1 MKELYRHNNLYKL
14 YINKNIWGVRMEG
27 EYIDIRQ
34 LCRWLALKQPTAY
47 KLAESGQIPS
57 YKIGK
62 LRRFRVSE
70 VRKWLEDCK
79 A

>member
-1 MKELYRHNNLYKL
+1 
-14 YINKNIWGVRMEG
+14 MEG